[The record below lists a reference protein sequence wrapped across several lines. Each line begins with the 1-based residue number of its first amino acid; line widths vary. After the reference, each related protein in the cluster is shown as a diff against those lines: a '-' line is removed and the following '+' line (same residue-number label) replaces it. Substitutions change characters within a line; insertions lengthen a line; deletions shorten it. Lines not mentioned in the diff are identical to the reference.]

1 MGNEANLLSC
11 SHSGIGIHTCT
22 HREDAGVNCTGMIE
36 IQVLYMIEVDAA
48 VIFMVNQVQSR

>member
-22 HREDAGVNCTGMIE
+22 HREDAGVNCTGMLW
-36 IQVLYMIEVDAA
+36 LYTSTVEAARYAIDADR
-48 VIFMVNQVQSR
+48 IFHS